1 MATYSNVRDYF
12 SGKVGSLVYSS
23 WKGTKYVK
31 VYVPPSNPNTAGQ
44 QGVRSTFGTLAH
56 IGKSIHQ
63 PILKPYTFPKP
74 QKETAYN
81 VFIHINKEMFEHG
94 SFDHTKLKLFDGSL
108 QNIGIDNA
116 SYDPS
121 TKELETN
128 WDNTVI
134 APSKGT
140 DKAIV
145 VAIQNGQVLAYE
157 INQRS
162 AANSMIDLSGT
173 NLEIGRLYVYLAFV
187 QPPAPNTHEPGI
199 VSATHYFEID
209 VTVVRSADTGVDKKP
224 EKKE

>member
-56 IGKSIHQ
+56 IGKSLHQ
-63 PILKPYTFPKP
+63 TILKPYTFPKP

-94 SFDHTKLKLFDGSL
+94 SFDHTKLKIFDGSL
-108 QNIGIDNA
+108 PSVGIDNA
-116 SYDPS
+116 SYDE
-121 TKELETN
+121 TRKELETN
-128 WDNTVI
+128 WDTTAVTP
-134 APSKGT
+134 AKGT
-140 DKAIV
+140 DTAVV
-145 VAIQNGQVLAYE
+145 VAVQNGQVLGYE
-157 INQRS
+157 ITARS
-162 AANSMIDLSGT
+162 AGNSMIDMSGT
-173 NLEIGRLYVYLAFV
+173 DLQVGKLYVYLAFI
-187 QPPAPNTHEPGI
+187 QPPTQNTHEPGI
-199 VSATHYFEID
+199 VSATHHYEID
-209 VTVVRSADTGVDKKP
+209 VTVVRSADTKVDKKT